1 MDSRSCEVSSQGTK
15 GYSWIVDRTC
25 TRSLARV
32 PGGWKGPLRG
42 AAATGGV
49 ESPAR
54 NGSSDGRACA
64 FAVCAIGRSPR
75 VHAGVTWTNRTTSAP
90 WAARICHTSVVD
102 AAGAIYVLGG
112 DSGNYLNDVW
122 VGTDRG
128 AGPTRAGYWGVL
140 RGTCSRVVEVARGA
154 VGCTHGYRRY

>member
-15 GYSWIVDRTC
+15 GYSWIVNRTC
-25 TRSLARV
+25 TRNLARV
-32 PGGWKGPLRG
+32 PRGWKGPLRG

-54 NGSSDGRACA
+54 NGSSDGRACV

-75 VHAGVTWTNRTTSAP
+75 VHAGVTWTNRTTSAE

-112 DSGNYLNDVW
+112 YSGNYLIQRR
-122 VGTDRG
+122 VGRH
-128 AGPTRAGYWGVL
+128 R
-140 RGTCSRVVEVARGA
+140 
-154 VGCTHGYRRY
+154 